1 MGFLLWFFGYVLGI
15 MLFFIV
21 PKIIIGWIIT
31 PLATIVA
38 VWVLIKKIERVSF
51 SYYLLIAIFWTL
63 IAVVLDYFLLIKIF
77 KPEDGYYKPDVY
89 LYYSLT
95 FILPLVIGLW
105 KRKKYRMPVTY
116 PINDS
121 PFFMCLI
128 SLKLLYL
135 FICHIVK
142 PSFI

>member
-1 MGFLLWFFGYVLGI
+1 MEIDKQFFKDVFGWGFLLWLFGYILGI

-51 SYYLLIAIFWTL
+51 SYYLLIAIFWTS

-105 KRKKYRMPVTY
+105 KRKKIQNTS
-116 PINDS
+116 NLS
-121 PFFMCLI
+121 N
-128 SLKLLYL
+128 K
-135 FICHIVK
+135 
-142 PSFI
+142 

>member
-1 MGFLLWFFGYVLGI
+1 MEIDKQFFKDVFGWGFLLWLFGYILGI

-51 SYYLLIAIFWTL
+51 SYYLLIAIFWTS
-63 IAVVLDYFLLIKIF
+63 ITVVLDYFLLIKIF

-105 KRKKYRMPVTY
+105 KRKKYRIPVTC
-116 PINDS
+116 PIND
-121 PFFMCLI
+121 
-128 SLKLLYL
+128 
-135 FICHIVK
+135 
-142 PSFI
+142 

>member
-1 MGFLLWFFGYVLGI
+1 MPRPATKSLTIFSA
-15 MLFFIV
+15 LFFAV
-21 PKIIIGWIIT
+21 PKSMIGWMIT

-63 IAVVLDYFLLIKIF
+63 IAVVLDYFLLVKIF
-77 KPEDGYYKPDVY
+77 NPEDGYYKPDVY

-105 KRKKYRMPVTY
+105 KRKK
-116 PINDS
+116 IQNASNLSD
-121 PFFMCLI
+121 
-128 SLKLLYL
+128 K
-135 FICHIVK
+135 
-142 PSFI
+142 

>member
-1 MGFLLWFFGYVLGI
+1 MEIDKQFFKDVFGWGFLLWLFGYMLGI

-38 VWVLIKKIERVSF
+38 VWVLIKKIQRVSL
-51 SYYLLIAIFWTL
+51 SYYFLIAIFWTS
-63 IAVVLDYFLLIKIF
+63 IAVVLDYFLLVKIF

-105 KRKKYRMPVTY
+105 KRKKIQNTT
-116 PINDS
+116 NLS
-121 PFFMCLI
+121 N
-128 SLKLLYL
+128 K
-135 FICHIVK
+135 
-142 PSFI
+142 